1 MAILKVIEVLSES
14 RDSWEAAA
22 QMAVEDAAITLRH
35 IRSINIDNFQATV
48 VDGLIDRYRVNA
60 RITFAVDDDR

>member
-14 RDSWEAAA
+14 SDSWEAAA
-22 QMAVEDAAITLRH
+22 QTAVEDAAITLRH

>member
-14 RDSWEAAA
+14 SDSWEAAA
-22 QMAVEDAAITLRH
+22 QTAVEDAAITLRH
-35 IRSINIDNFQATV
+35 IRWINIDNFQATV